1 MVMSK
6 KKEEVLVENEEKKEL
21 EEIPVCGEQGGDIIG
36 KGLLNDIING
46 TPISKVMLMLMKT
59 VIPDLTSGSIVPKD
73 AYYDEHKKATVIKMT
88 VHAETDYEIEAMISI
103 KKSWIVDLRIKNT
116 ATNMVRR
123 FQYTETRTE
132 DEEELI

>member
-1 MVMSK
+1 
-6 KKEEVLVENEEKKEL
+6 
-21 EEIPVCGEQGGDIIG
+21 
-36 KGLLNDIING
+36 
-46 TPISKVMLMLMKT
+46 
-59 VIPDLTSGSIVPKD
+59 
-73 AYYDEHKKATVIKMT
+73 MT